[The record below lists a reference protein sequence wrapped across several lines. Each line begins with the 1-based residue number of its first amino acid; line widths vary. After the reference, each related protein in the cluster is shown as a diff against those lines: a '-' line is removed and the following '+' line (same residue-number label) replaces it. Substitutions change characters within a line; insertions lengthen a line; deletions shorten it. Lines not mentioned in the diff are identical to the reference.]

1 MVFSSAGDMVFQ
13 SNAPLCA
20 AYTLIKGL
28 YWEASVRRLYYLAE
42 DLRTTQ
48 QISDELHDAGISNW
62 NFHVVAKDADG
73 LYRHH
78 IHSATPIHE
87 LDIVHTGERWALVS
101 ALICLL
107 VGLTVHYGQL
117 LPWQTSLTG
126 VVVFTLVGGLFGA
139 WEGGMIGMTREN
151 YKLAPFHDEIEAGRF
166 LVMVDVDAGNKAR
179 VREIMNMQFPQAK
192 FCGRDSV
199 FINPFK
205 RPTQIYH
212 QTTH

>member
-1 MVFSSAGDMVFQ
+1 MVFQ
-13 SNAPLCA
+13 SNALLRT
-20 AYTLIKGL
+20 AYTLLPGL
-28 YWEASVRRLYYLAE
+28 PSEVSVRRLYYLAE
-42 DLRTTQ
+42 DLSTTQ
-48 QISDELHDAGISNW
+48 RISDELHGAGISNW
-62 NFHVVAKDADG
+62 NFHVLAKDADG

-107 VGLTVHYGQL
+107 AGLAVHYGQL
-117 LPWQTSLTG
+117 LPWQTTPAG
-126 VVVFTLVGGLFGA
+126 VVVFMLLGALFGA
-139 WEGGMIGMTREN
+139 WQGGMIGMTREN

-166 LVMVDVDAGNKAR
+166 LVMVDVDAKNKAL
-179 VREIMNMQFPQAK
+179 VREIMNMQFPQVK

-199 FINPFK
+199 FINPLK
-205 RPTQIYH
+205 RPAQIYH